1 MPRKAIVC
9 MNIQV
14 NFIHGK
20 IMKNKVPESKPDRVI
35 ENKQKFMHRLVLD
48 NALATQR
55 ILREDFDVES
65 AKQQSTIEL
74 EALSPANTLQ
84 AMLASQMLTVHK
96 LQHTCT
102 TFANNLTYIPTL
114 QYYTNTAIKLA
125 NIFVQQANLFA
136 KLQGMTGQKVVVE
149 KVDISEGG
157 QAIIGTVNSTVTKD
171 EQKK

>member
-1 MPRKAIVC
+1 

-20 IMKNKVPESKPDRVI
+20 IMKNKVPESKPHAVI
-35 ENKQKFMHRLVLD
+35 ENKQKFMRQLVLD

-55 ILREDFDVES
+55 ILREDFDIES
-65 AKQQSTIEL
+65 AKQQSTIGL

-84 AMLASQMLTVHK
+84 AMLASQMLAVHK

-102 TFANNLTYIPTL
+102 TFANNLTDIPIL

-125 NIFVQQANLFA
+125 NTFVQQTNLFA
-136 KLQGMTGQKVVVE
+136 KLQGMTSQTVVVE
-149 KVDISEGG
+149 KVDISDGG
-157 QAIIGTVNSTVTKD
+157 QAIIGTVNTTVTTGGN
-171 EQKK
+171 KK